1 MGKNNSNGS
10 RHSMKTTVI
19 VLVFLVLIAAIFGAK
34 LGMDYQQK
42 KADESNHRQA
52 ITSDILHQQMEQIG
66 ELATVS
72 YFYTNMGKFEDA
84 LQLFDR
90 DVPLTKKSFT
100 ISYDGVIKAGVKL
113 SEVGVSV
120 AGNEIIIE
128 IPQATIVS
136 NDIDM
141 ESVVVYDEKSSIFNG
156 LSTEDVTSFLN
167 KQNILIEEKAMN
179 NGILDTARQNAMS
192 TLKLLIGRV
201 VEDDTYEE
209 GYTVQVVLKDS

>member
-1 MGKNNSNGS
+1 MGKNNSDGN
-10 RHSMKTTVI
+10 RHSVKTTVI
-19 VLVFLVLIAAIFGAK
+19 VLVFLVLIATVLGAK

-42 KADESNHRQA
+42 KADASNHRQA
-52 ITSDILHQQMEQIG
+52 ITSDILHQQMQQIG

-72 YFYTNMGKFEDA
+72 YYYTNMGKFEDA

-100 ISYDGVIKAGVKL
+100 ISYDGVIKAGVLL
-113 SEVGVSV
+113 SDVGVSV
-120 AGNEIIIE
+120 DGMDITIE
-128 IPQATIVS
+128 VPEAVIVS

-156 LSTEDVTSFLN
+156 LATEDVTGFLN
-167 KQNILIEEKAMN
+167 EQDILVEEKAMN

-192 TLKLLIGRV
+192 TLKLLFEKVI
-201 VEDDTYEE
+201 EDDAYEE
-209 GYTVQVVLKDS
+209 GYTVRVVLKEV